1 MCKLDNCFCLSYF
14 ILILSNII
22 KFALSL
28 IITVDTGFGEDVVL
42 LSTFSL
48 LCAIITFIA
57 FIFSVI
63 SWSYGDYVS
72 VSTKDYTYTY
82 IIDVS
87 KEDYRDT
94 RARLNQQELYF
105 KRYEKTGY
113 IAFIFSIGVI
123 EETFR
128 INMLNKKTYRCDSG
142 IGCYYDPD
150 KYIIFTIVTSVEFI
164 FSIIIIILK
173 CLDKWKKN

>member
-1 MCKLDNCFCLSYF
+1 MCKLDNCFILFYC
-14 ILILSNII
+14 ILIFCHII
-22 KFALSL
+22 KLVLSI

-57 FIFSVI
+57 FIFSLI
-63 SWSYGDYVS
+63 SYSYSSYVS
-72 VSTKDYTYTY
+72 VSTKDYTYTS

-87 KEDYRDT
+87 KEDYRDSQ
-94 RARLNQQELYF
+94 ARLNQQELYF
-105 KRYEKTGY
+105 NRYEKTGY
-113 IAFIFSIGVI
+113 TAFIFSIGVI

-128 INMLNKKTYRCDSG
+128 SNMLNKTYHDNYGVEYNYDS
-142 IGCYYDPD
+142 D

-173 CLDKWKKN
+173 CLNKWKKN

>member
-1 MCKLDNCFCLSYF
+1 MFGK
-14 ILILSNII
+14 SN
-22 KFALSL
+22 
-28 IITVDTGFGEDVVL
+28 FGSNNL
-42 LSTFSL
+42 LFLFNSEISIFL
-48 LCAIITFIA
+48 VFIA
-57 FIFSVI
+57 FIFSLI
-63 SWSYGDYVS
+63 SYSYSSYVS

-87 KEDYRDT
+87 KEDYRDSQ
-94 RARLNQQELYF
+94 ARLNQQELYF

-128 INMLNKKTYRCDSG
+128 SNMLNKT
-142 IGCYYDPD
+142 YYDNYGVEYNYDSD

-173 CLDKWKKN
+173 CLNKWKKN